1 MSDALAFWGEAAA
14 RTQAGEL
21 VDVRAVPGADAW
33 HHAGPLAERLGFSPC
48 PDSPG
53 VYACARHASSLGLR
67 WVGQEDFGAWS
78 HLFRRCFDHDMSR
91 EHWDWKYRGTPR
103 RGVGVMQGQRLVAFY
118 GGMPRELSFQGSS
131 WRGIQVGDVMVDP
144 DLRGSLSRRGPFQM
158 AASTFLEQMLGQ
170 GGPCQIGFGFP
181 NARAM
186 TVAQKLGLYRAVD
199 EVLELTWPASARG
212 PGGALTASRRADAEE
227 ACSHGDRLWRDMRQ
241 AMPDALLGVRD
252 SRHLQWRYAQHPAH
266 AHVWLLLYGRLSGR
280 VLALAVCRQET
291 DKRWEILDLVG
302 HPNRLPALVKAA
314 QAHVR
319 QAGGAEVF
327 MWMTRSQTHRLAQ
340 SQPAVRDL
348 QVLVPTNV
356 WVPPNHDG
364 PLDGPW
370 WLTGGDTDFR

>member
-1 MSDALAFWGEAAA
+1 
-14 RTQAGEL
+14 
-21 VDVRAVPGADAW
+21 
-33 HHAGPLAERLGFSPC
+33 
-48 PDSPG
+48 
-53 VYACARHASSLGLR
+53 
-67 WVGQEDFGAWS
+67 
-78 HLFRRCFDHDMSR
+78 
-91 EHWDWKYRGTPR
+91 
-103 RGVGVMQGQRLVAFY
+103 
-118 GGMPRELSFQGSS
+118 
-131 WRGIQVGDVMVDP
+131 MVDP